1 MFIKFIRYEWTCLT
15 GKEKLKAWQ
24 KILIAAVLATI
35 IVIAGTL
42 VYFNFFAKRRLR
54 ISTTTSLF
62 DTGLLDEVK
71 AQYEATHNIDINII
85 SAGTGIA
92 LQQASAGDADIV
104 LVHSPSQELTFL
116 TNGYGV
122 CRRII
127 AYNYFTIVGPTEDP
141 AGITGEN
148 ATEALKSILIY
159 GRDHPDIDVWIS
171 RGDNSGTFTKEQS
184 LWVSAGYNQTK
195 ISTESWYATTG
206 SGMAYTLNVANQKT
220 AYTLSDIGTYLA
232 LYEPGTIQLKAI
244 VNGGKSL
251 LNVYSVMAVN
261 PEKVSSVSFNDAI
274 DFIKWLVSDTGQ
286 QIIDNYGVA
295 NYSRHLFYG
304 AVQALKNDSPQ
315 PDVSWIQSYAYFNG
329 TECPTQ
335 WRDDHPEL
343 YS

>member
-1 MFIKFIRYEWTCLT
+1 
-15 GKEKLKAWQ
+15 LKAWQ
-24 KILIAAVLATI
+24 KILIVAVLATI
-35 IVIAGTL
+35 IVIAGTI
-42 VYFNFFAKRRLR
+42 VYFGYFARRRLR

-71 AQYEATHNIDINII
+71 AQYEATHSVDINII

-92 LQQASAGDADIV
+92 LAQASAGDADIV

-116 TNGYGV
+116 ENGYGV

-127 AYNYFTIVGPTEDP
+127 AYNYFTIVGPSADP

-148 ATEALKSILIY
+148 ATEALKSILAY
-159 GRDHPDIDVWIS
+159 GREHTDQTIWVS
-171 RGDNSGTFTKEQS
+171 RGDNSGTFSKETS
-184 LWVSAGYNQTK
+184 LWTSAGYNQTE
-195 ISTESWYATTG
+195 ISSESWYATTG
-206 SGMAYTLNVANQKT
+206 TGMANTLNVANQKE
-220 AYTLSDIGTYLA
+220 AYTLSDIGTYLS
-232 LYEPGTIQLKAI
+232 LYEPGTIQLKSI
-244 VNGGKSL
+244 VSGGKSL

-261 PEKVSSVSFNDAI
+261 PEKVSNVSFNDAI

-286 QIIDNYGVA
+286 QVIDNYGVA
-295 NYSRHLFYG
+295 DYSQHLFYG
-304 AVQALKNDSPQ
+304 AVQALKNNSPQ

-335 WRDDHPEL
+335 WRDGHPEL

>member
-1 MFIKFIRYEWTCLT
+1 M
-15 GKEKLKAWQ
+15 KAWQ
-24 KILIAAVLATI
+24 TILIVAVIATT
-35 IVIAGTL
+35 IVIAGT
-42 VYFNFFAKRRLR
+42 VIYFEYFTRRRLR

-71 AQYEATHNIDINII
+71 TQYEATHSVDINII

-104 LVHSPSQELTFL
+104 LVHSPSQEKTFL

-122 CRRII
+122 CRKII
-127 AYNYFTIVGPTEDP
+127 AYNYFTIVGPSADP
-141 AGITGEN
+141 AGITSKN
-148 ATEALKSILIY
+148 ATEALKSILAY
-159 GRDHPDIDVWIS
+159 GRNHTDQDVWVS

-184 LWVSAGYNQTK
+184 LWTSAGYNQTV

-206 SGMAYTLNVANQKT
+206 SGMAYTLNVANQKN
-220 AYTLSDIGTYLA
+220 AYTLSDIGTYLS
-232 LYEPGTIQLKAI
+232 LSKPGTIQLESI

-261 PEKVSSVSFNDAI
+261 PLKVSNVSFNDAI

-286 QIIDNYGVA
+286 QVIDSFGVA
-295 NYSRHLFYG
+295 DYGQHLFHG
-304 AVQALKNDSPQ
+304 AIQAIKDNSPQ
-315 PDVSWIQSYAYFNG
+315 PDVSWIQGYAYFNG

-343 YS
+343 YP

>member
-1 MFIKFIRYEWTCLT
+1 MQT
-15 GKEKLKAWQ
+15 WQ
-24 KILIAAVLATI
+24 KILIVAALATI
-35 IVIAGTL
+35 VVIAGTL
-42 VYFNFFAKRRLR
+42 IYFDFFARRRLR
-54 ISTTTSLF
+54 ISTTTSLY
-62 DTGLLDEVK
+62 DTGLLDEIK
-71 AQYEATHNIDINII
+71 TQYEATHSVDLNII

-92 LQQASAGDADIV
+92 LQQAQAGDADIV

-127 AYNYFTIVGPTEDP
+127 AYNYFTIVGPSSDP

-148 ATEALKSILIY
+148 ATEAMKSILAY
-159 GRDHPDIDVWIS
+159 GRNHTSEIIWVS

-184 LWVSAGYNQTK
+184 LWSSAGYNQTI

-206 SGMAYTLNVANQKT
+206 SGMAYTLNVANQKN
-220 AYTLSDIGTYLA
+220 AYTLSDLGTYLS
-232 LYEPGTIQLKAI
+232 LDGTISLKSI

-261 PEKVSSVSFNDAI
+261 PAKVSNVSFNDAI

-286 QIIDNYGVA
+286 QVISNYGEA
-295 NYSRHLFYG
+295 NYTQSLFYG
-304 AVQALKNDSPQ
+304 AVQPLKDNSPQ
-315 PDVSWIQSYAYFNG
+315 PDVSWIQSYAFFNG

-335 WRDDHPEL
+335 YRDDHPEL
-343 YS
+343 YT

>member
-1 MFIKFIRYEWTCLT
+1 MEMPNG
-15 GKEKLKAWQ
+15 GKKMKAWQ
-24 KILIAAVLATI
+24 KILIVAALATI
-35 IVIAGTL
+35 VVIAGTI
-42 VYFNFFAKRRLR
+42 VYFDFFARRRLR
-54 ISTTTSLF
+54 ISTTTSLY

-71 AQYEATHNIDINII
+71 KQYEATHSVDLSII

-92 LQQASAGDADIV
+92 LQQAQAGDADIV

-127 AYNYFTIVGPTEDP
+127 AYNYFTIVGPSSDP

-148 ATEALKSILIY
+148 ATEALKSILAY
-159 GRDHPDIDVWIS
+159 GRNYTSQIIWVS
-171 RGDNSGTFTKEQS
+171 RGDNSGTFSKEQS
-184 LWVSAGYNQTK
+184 LWSSAGYNQTI

-206 SGMAYTLNVANQKT
+206 SGMAYTLNVANQKN
-220 AYTLSDIGTYLA
+220 AYTLSDLGTYLS
-232 LYEPGTIQLKAI
+232 LDGTISLKSI

-261 PEKVSSVSFNDAI
+261 PAKVSNVSFNDAI

-286 QIIDNYGVA
+286 QVISNYGKA
-295 NYSRHLFYG
+295 NYTQSLFYG
-304 AVQALKNDSPQ
+304 AVQPLKNNSPQ
-315 PDVSWIQSYAYFNG
+315 PDVSWIQSYAFFNA

-335 WRDDHPEL
+335 YRDDHPEL
-343 YS
+343 YT